1 MLSTLVAS
9 LLLWQAVT
17 IGPTDAIGFDYATA
31 EMTTYAVTRFEV
43 SWDTSAFASLGIP
56 PLVSAGAPVG
66 FQTYKVIPPF
76 TSGQHTVVFR
86 ACNALGCG
94 GGSTPFRLRLSKRAT

>member
-9 LLLWQAVT
+9 LLLFQAVT

-31 EMTTYAVTRFEV
+31 EMTTYAVSRFEV
-43 SWDTSAFASLGIP
+43 SWDNSAYASLGIP
-56 PLVSAGAPVG
+56 ATVAGAPAG
-66 FQTYKVIPPF
+66 FSTYKVIPPF

-94 GGSTPFRLRLSKRAT
+94 GSSTPFRLRVSKRP